1 MEVDVENIK
10 SPEAKAFWDQFI
22 VNRNI
27 NRDYYQAVS
36 SDKLDFRMVDT
47 PNTKS
52 DSPRESIAHKIY
64 VTRKYIYGVKTG
76 ILNFDGIVNNPI
88 DHPEQMTKQDLLDE
102 LDKSTQELASLLREP
117 DVASRMVQVPW
128 SENPITAVQT
138 LYGLDSH
145 EVLHTGWNLAV
156 MDHLDIKRFLS
167 LKEIWG

>member
-1 MEVDVENIK
+1 
-10 SPEAKAFWDQFI
+10 
-22 VNRNI
+22 
-27 NRDYYQAVS
+27 
-36 SDKLDFRMVDT
+36 
-47 PNTKS
+47 
-52 DSPRESIAHKIY
+52 
-64 VTRKYIYGVKTG
+64 
-76 ILNFDGIVNNPI
+76 
-88 DHPEQMTKQDLLDE
+88 MTKQDLLDE

-156 MDHLDIKRFLS
+156 MDHLDKKRFLS